1 MKSCFRWCR
10 SFCGKVKE
18 DILEDKTRLKGF
30 RENWSGCV
38 SAVCAYLACVAALI
52 GFFVFYGLYIVKGG
66 YPAQL
71 EALKASGLDESIT
84 GGTVILM
91 YRSFVGYLVFPMIG
105 LSAMFAVVEL
115 FLRASVLRKSFMAVD
130 LFLFVLSTGF
140 LIFLAVYMDSPRTE
154 WRDKVDLWMFQ
165 LMTRFRIEEFYKLEE
180 TLLLVSLGISVA
192 AIVVFV
198 ILAQKKTV
206 SRTLFA
212 AVFSLGL
219 LPLLLFVLE
228 NLLFIAFA
236 IVFSVLLWVV
246 LKIIVE
252 IFLSGLHE
260 SGEGGASSKSVS
272 KSTEKKKSSEKK
284 EIRVIQI
291 GNNQR
296 IYIDEGNGFAAPMT
310 KCVFTDTSFINHKYL
325 CTLKELQSGQV
336 KIMQG
341 GKEIHVS

>member
-18 DILEDKTRLKGF
+18 NILEDKTRLKGF
-30 RENWSGCV
+30 REDWSGCV
-38 SAVCAYLACVAALI
+38 SVVCAYLACMAALV

-71 EALKASGLDESIT
+71 EALKARGLDDSIT

-91 YRSFVGYLVFPMIG
+91 YRSFIGYLVYGLIG
-105 LSAMFAVVEL
+105 LSAMFAIVEL
-115 FLRASVLRKSFMAVD
+115 FLTASVLRKIFMSVD
-130 LFLFVLSTGF
+130 LFLFVLSSGF
-140 LIFLAVYMDSPRTE
+140 LIFLTVYMDSPRTE
-154 WRDKVDLWMFQ
+154 WRDKVDLWLFQ
-165 LMTRFRIEEFYKLEE
+165 LMTRFQIEELYKLEQ
-180 TLLLVSLGISVA
+180 TLLSVSLGLSVA
-192 AIVVFV
+192 AIVAFV
-198 ILAQKKTV
+198 ILTQKKTV
-206 SRTLFA
+206 SRTLFV

-219 LPLLLFVLE
+219 LPLLLLVLE

-236 IVFSVLLWVV
+236 IVFSVLCWVV
-246 LKIIVE
+246 LRIIVE
-252 IFLSGLHE
+252 IFLSGLNE
-260 SGEGGASSKSVS
+260 SGESGATPKSVS
-272 KSTEKKKSSEKK
+272 KPNEKKESPKKK

-291 GNNQR
+291 ANNQR
-296 IYIDEGNGFAAPMT
+296 IYIDEGDGLAAPMT
-310 KCVFTDTSFINHKYL
+310 KCVFTDTSFVNHKYL

>member
-30 RENWSGCV
+30 REDWPGCV
-38 SAVCAYLACVAALI
+38 SVVCAYLACMAALV

-71 EALKASGLDESIT
+71 EALKASGLDDSIT

-91 YRSFVGYLVFPMIG
+91 YRSFVGYLVYGLIG

-115 FLRASVLRKSFMAVD
+115 FLRASVIRKIFMSVD

-154 WRDKVDLWMFQ
+154 WRDKVDLWMFR
-165 LMTRFRIEEFYKLEE
+165 LMTRFRIEELYTLEQR
-180 TLLLVSLGISVA
+180 LLSVSLGLSVA
-192 AIVVFV
+192 AIVAFV

-219 LPLLLFVLE
+219 LPLLLLILE

-246 LKIIVE
+246 LRIIVE
-252 IFLSGLHE
+252 IFLSGLNE
-260 SGEGGASSKSVS
+260 SGESGASPKSVS
-272 KSTEKKKSSEKK
+272 KPTEKKKNPEKK
-284 EIRVIQI
+284 EIRVIEI
-291 GNNQR
+291 ANNQR
-296 IYIDEGNGFAAPMT
+296 IYIDEGNGLEAPMT
-310 KCVFTDTSFINHKYL
+310 KCVFTDTSFVNHKYL
-325 CTLKELQSGQV
+325 CTLKELQNGQV

>member
-18 DILEDKTRLKGF
+18 NILEDKTRLKGF
-30 RENWSGCV
+30 REDWSGCV
-38 SAVCAYLACVAALI
+38 SVVCAYLACMAALV

-71 EALKASGLDESIT
+71 EALKARGLDDSIT

-91 YRSFVGYLVFPMIG
+91 YRSFIGYLVYGLIG
-105 LSAMFAVVEL
+105 LSAMFAIVEL
-115 FLRASVLRKSFMAVD
+115 FLTASVLRKIFMSVD

-140 LIFLAVYMDSPRTE
+140 LIFLTVYMDSPRTE
-154 WRDKVDLWMFQ
+154 WRDKVDLWLFQ
-165 LMTRFRIEEFYKLEE
+165 LMTRFQIEELYKLEQ
-180 TLLLVSLGISVA
+180 TLLSVSLGLSVA
-192 AIVVFV
+192 AIVAFV
-198 ILAQKKTV
+198 ILTQKKTV
-206 SRTLFA
+206 SRTLFV

-219 LPLLLFVLE
+219 LPLLLLVLE

-236 IVFSVLLWVV
+236 IVFSVLCWVV
-246 LKIIVE
+246 LRIIVE
-252 IFLSGLHE
+252 IFLSGLNE
-260 SGEGGASSKSVS
+260 SGESGATPKSVS
-272 KSTEKKKSSEKK
+272 KPNEKKESPKKK

-291 GNNQR
+291 ANNQR
-296 IYIDEGNGFAAPMT
+296 IYIDEGDGLAAPMT
-310 KCVFTDTSFINHKYL
+310 KCVFTDTSFVNHKYL